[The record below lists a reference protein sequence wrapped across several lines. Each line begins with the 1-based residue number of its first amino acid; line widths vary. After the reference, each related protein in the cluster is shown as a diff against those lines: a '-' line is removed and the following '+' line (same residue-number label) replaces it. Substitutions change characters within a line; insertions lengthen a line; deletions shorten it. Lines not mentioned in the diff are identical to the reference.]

1 MNSSSKLITNTH
13 KRNRNRRRKKKK
25 PPLLYVLELQTY
37 FHDHQD
43 KFSHFP
49 RSDMIN
55 EIDKNGNIQ
64 ELIIFYDT

>member
-1 MNSSSKLITNTH
+1 MNSSGKLLTNIH
-13 KRNRNRRRKKKK
+13 RNRNRRRKKKK
-25 PPLLYVLELQTY
+25 TPLPYILELHTY

-43 KFSHFP
+43 KFLHFP

-64 ELIIFYDT
+64 ELIIFYDA

>member
-1 MNSSSKLITNTH
+1 MNSSSKLITNAH
-13 KRNRNRRRKKKK
+13 KKNRRRKKKK
-25 PPLLYVLELQTY
+25 PQLIYVLELQSY

-43 KFSHFP
+43 KFLHFP

-64 ELIIFYDT
+64 EIIIFYDT